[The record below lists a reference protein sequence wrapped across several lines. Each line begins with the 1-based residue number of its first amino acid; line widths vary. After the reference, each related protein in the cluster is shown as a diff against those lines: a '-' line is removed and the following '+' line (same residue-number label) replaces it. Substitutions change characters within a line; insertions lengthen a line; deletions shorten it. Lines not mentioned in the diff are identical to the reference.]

1 METILKLR
9 DTDCVTWDYDEEADV
24 LYISFGEPRAALALD
39 LGEGVLV
46 RYQEED
52 GLMVGITIIGAREM
66 LKASVAPRPAGPK

>member
-9 DTDCVTWDYDEEADV
+9 DTERLTWDYDEEADV
-24 LYISFGEPRAALALD
+24 LYISFGEPRPALALD

-66 LKASVAPRPAGPK
+66 LKTGVAPRPAGPK